1 MKNFDWAFTITL
13 ISVTPGGTSQSTGT
27 YTAPGAAETTIKGHV
42 IDLSI
47 KELDRMPEGIYS
59 IGDRRLI
66 CDKIYGVKPN
76 DHIKITEADA
86 SETRWEVK
94 EQEKSYGVMTKLTKE
109 NRASFLLKKKS

>member
-1 MKNFDWAFTITL
+1 MKNFDWPYTIKL
-13 ISVTPGGTSQSTGT
+13 LSVTPGGTTQSTGE
-27 YTAPGAAETTIKGHV
+27 YEPPVEAETEIKGHV

-66 CDKIYGVKPN
+66 CDKTYGVKPN
-76 DHIKITEADA
+76 DSIKITEADA
-86 SETRWEVK
+86 TETHWEVK
-94 EQEKSYGVMTKLTKE
+94 EQEKSYGVMTKFTGE